1 MATVK
6 RILKWLGTHFKIAAL
21 IVSAILF
28 SIFILWWGRK
38 NRKIRGLEQQLAV
51 TKAKLSIERLEVK
64 YNTDIEDLKKL
75 KEKDK
80 DIQKDI
86 EKIEESLEKKLKPEM
101 SAEEIANKFK
111 EIGL

>member
-6 RILKWLGTHFKIAAL
+6 KVLKWLGNHFKIAAL
-21 IVSAILF
+21 IISTILF

-38 NRKIRGLEQQLAV
+38 NKKIKGLEQQLAV
-51 TKAKLSIERLEVK
+51 TRAKLSIERLEVK
-64 YNTDIEDLKKL
+64 YNTDIEDLKRL

-80 DIQKDI
+80 DIQEAI
-86 EKIEESLEKKLKPEM
+86 EKIEKSLEQKLKPDM
-101 SAEEIANKFK
+101 TADEIAAKFR